1 MEISGGRVQGDCL
14 LPEGWYPLYL
24 ENITNQPQFTFKKY
38 EKGVEQM
45 KNWISKTY
53 YDMYRLMNDHFYSKA
68 EILFDHIM
76 FL

>member
-1 MEISGGRVQGDCL
+1 
-14 LPEGWYPLYL
+14 
-24 ENITNQPQFTFKKY
+24 
-38 EKGVEQM
+38 M